1 MTILA
6 AIRRWLLALLAFGL
20 FASALDLVLLEHYED
35 WWQLL
40 PLAVI
45 AVSLAAIGWHV
56 AGGGAASIRA
66 LRWSM
71 LASTVSGLVG
81 VVLHFRGNM
90 SFQLDMD
97 PAMGGWELFTKVMH
111 AKAPPAMAPGAMVQL
126 GLLGLIYTFR
136 HPGIEP
142 SAGSPDSVPHTGA

>member
-6 AIRRWLLALLAFGL
+6 AIRRSLLALLAFGL
-20 FASALDLVLLEHYED
+20 CASALDLVLLEHYED
-35 WWQLL
+35 WRQLI
-40 PLAVI
+40 PFAVI
-45 AVSLAAIGWHV
+45 ALSLAAIGWYA

-66 LRWSM
+66 LRWCM
-71 LASTVSGLVG
+71 VASALSGLVG

-97 PAMGGWELFTKVMH
+97 PAMGAWELFSKVMH
-111 AKAPPAMAPGAMVQL
+111 AKAPPALAPGAMVQL

-136 HPGIEP
+136 HPAIAP
-142 SAGSPDSVPHTGA
+142 PADSPDAVPHTGA